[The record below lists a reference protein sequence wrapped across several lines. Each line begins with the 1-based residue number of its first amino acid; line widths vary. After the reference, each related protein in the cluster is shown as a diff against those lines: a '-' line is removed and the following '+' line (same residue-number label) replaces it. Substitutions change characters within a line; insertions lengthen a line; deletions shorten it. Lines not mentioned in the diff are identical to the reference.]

1 MNFKLLSLV
10 AFSAFLFTSCNF
22 QKKAKKSDVADSHT
36 SQISL
41 DWAGTYYGVLPC
53 ASCPGIETELTLT
66 EDLNY
71 SIEGKYLG
79 NDEYEF
85 SNNGV
90 FSWSGN
96 KIELEGMDENDS
108 PWIYKVEENRIR
120 RLDLNGDEI
129 TGDLASHYVLTKN
142 GNPAV
147 EDRRW
152 QLVELNGAKVE
163 GDPETHF
170 IIFHSKEQRIQAKAD
185 CNELQFEYT
194 IRNGLQLITEPGLST
209 MMACPGDL
217 EQKLVETITLADNL
231 SVSENSLT
239 LNKGRMAPL
248 ARFELVE

>member
-1 MNFKLLSLV
+1 MNFKLLSFV
-10 AFSAFLFTSCNF
+10 AFTALLLTSCNF
-22 QKKAKKSDVADSHT
+22 QKKAKQSNVPDAHT

-71 SIEGKYLG
+71 SLEGKYLG
-79 NDEYEF
+79 EDEDTFSYE
-85 SNNGV
+85 GV
-90 FSWSGN
+90 FSWNGN
-96 KIELEGMDENDS
+96 NIELEGIDEEAS
-108 PWIYKVEENRIR
+108 SWIYKVEENRIR
-120 RLDLNGDEI
+120 QLDLNGDEV
-129 TGDLASHYVLTKN
+129 TGELASHYLLTKN
-142 GNPAV
+142 GNPEV

-152 QLVELNGAKVE
+152 KLVELDGEAVE

-185 CNELQFEYT
+185 CNELQFNYS

-217 EQKLVETITLADNL
+217 EQRLVEAITLADNL
-231 SVSENSLT
+231 SVNENTLT
-239 LNKGRMAPL
+239 LNKARMMPL